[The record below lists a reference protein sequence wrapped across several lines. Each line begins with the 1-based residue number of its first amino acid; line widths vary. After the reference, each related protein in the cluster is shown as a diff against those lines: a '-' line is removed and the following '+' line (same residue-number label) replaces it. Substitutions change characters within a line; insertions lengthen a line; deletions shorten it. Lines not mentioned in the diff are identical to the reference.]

1 MRFRFD
7 WPAWIKVG
15 QKSLVFLAISLLAS
29 FYSKTDILLLNF
41 LKGTKDV
48 GLYSAGYKFLDALMF
63 MVTAYNISAMPMF
76 SKFAREKKKSI
87 FLTKIKKDV
96 ILLTVLGGLAA
107 VSIFIFSPIVLPYFM
122 KGDYQ
127 SSIAVLRII
136 IFALPLILLTSVSL
150 NSLYALGKARN
161 VIFLFSFQLAYNVVM
176 NYIFIPSFGF
186 IAPAWITLGGETINT
201 VFSFIILK
209 YAIDKSFH

>member
-1 MRFRFD
+1 M
-7 WPAWIKVG
+7 
-15 QKSLVFLAISLLAS
+15 
-29 FYSKTDILLLNF
+29 
-41 LKGTKDV
+41 
-48 GLYSAGYKFLDALMF
+48 
-63 MVTAYNISAMPMF
+63 
-76 SKFAREKKKSI
+76 
-87 FLTKIKKDV
+87 
-96 ILLTVLGGLAA
+96 LTVLGGLAA